1 MLIKSIS
8 MHNFRQYVDSSVEF
22 ATDPDRNITLVMGDN
37 GTGKTTLAQAFLWCL
52 YGETDFEISEVIN
65 RKVRDKLPPGGK
77 AEASVSLLLNYND
90 IDYTIERKQSF
101 TKVQTKVNSNNSELS
116 IYYKKD
122 GNLQYMNENE
132 RHILIKKMLPK
143 QLSRFF
149 FFDGERIRIMSD
161 EINHGRSQEFKD
173 AVMGLVGLN
182 SIRNAIMHL
191 KPSSANNTVIGYYKK
206 HIDTAG
212 NAQIEKYNAEIL
224 SLEKE
229 KETLEK
235 RLAEIEPQI
244 QSYLKE
250 EVETKAIIMTATP
263 EMELKKKYEDLKK
276 EIEGLEKRRKEKIN
290 EGLLSGLGVKM
301 YDFITAAV
309 VDKVIPELD
318 QIKETNQE
326 IPVGIEA
333 QSLLY
338 LLKRG
343 RCICGEELTPGD
355 PHFNAV
361 NSLLDIVPPK
371 TTGKYVSELRAKGK
385 DIVRNQAGF
394 FEPFKQQF
402 IDLRSLEERISSSEE
417 ELTNLFNRLSD
428 TSEGE
433 KAKEKLA
440 DLERERQ
447 RLVNEQ
453 TTKRGRVESIDSDI
467 HRKASDRDN
476 LVNIDETNKRYIR
489 YLAYAEYL
497 YDSFSKRYAVL
508 EQRTRFKLEKKIN
521 EIFPEIYDGGMRIEV
536 DDKYNIKVL
545 VDDNELSD
553 DEVEKNTAQSY
564 SVIFAFISSIIA
576 MAKEKSLEDETST
589 EEEKA
594 LFREAEGYPLVM
606 DAPLSNFDKTR
617 IEQIC
622 TIIPSIAKQ
631 VVFFIKDTDGEVA
644 EEHMKE
650 KIGRKYLIETVKGSK
665 THSVLKEE
673 A

>member
-1 MLIKSIS
+1 

-22 ATDPDRNITLVMGDN
+22 ATDPEKNITLVMGDN

-52 YGETDFEISEVIN
+52 YGETDFEIAEVVN
-65 RKVRDKLPPGGK
+65 RKVRDKLPPGGTT
-77 AEASVSLLLNYND
+77 ETVVLLLINYND
-90 IDYTIERKQSF
+90 IDYTIERKQKFS
-101 TKVQTKVNSNNSELS
+101 KVQTKINSKNSELS

-132 RHILIKKMLPK
+132 KHILIKKMLPK

-161 EINHGRSQEFKD
+161 EINHGKSQEFKD

-191 KPSSANNTVIGYYKK
+191 KPSNANNTVIGYYKK
-206 HIDTAG
+206 RIDTAG
-212 NAQIEKYNAEIL
+212 NQQIERYNDEIL
-224 SLEKE
+224 KLEEE
-229 KETLEK
+229 KKILQD
-235 RLAEIEPQI
+235 RLDEIEPQI
-244 QSYLKE
+244 QSYIKD
-250 EVETKAIIMTATP
+250 EVSERAIIMTATP
-263 EMELKKKYEDLKK
+263 EMELKKKYENLKQ
-276 EIEGLEKRRKEKIN
+276 EISGLEKRRKEKIN
-290 EGLLSGLGVKM
+290 DGLLSSLGVHM
-301 YDFITAAV
+301 YDFVSAAV
-309 VDKVIPELD
+309 VDKALPELD
-318 QIKETNQE
+318 QVKETNQE

-333 QSLLY
+333 PSLLY

-343 RCICGEELTPGD
+343 KCLCGEELTPGD
-355 PHFNAV
+355 PHFNAI
-361 NSLLDIVPPK
+361 NSLLDIVP
-371 TTGKYVSELRAKGK
+371 TRGAGKYVTELRAKCK
-385 DIVRNQAGF
+385 DIKRNQSVF
-394 FEPFKQQF
+394 FDPFKQQF
-402 IDLRSLEERISSSEE
+402 KDLRSLEDRISTSEE

-433 KAKEKLA
+433 KAKERLA
-440 DLERERQ
+440 TLEQERT
-447 RLVNEQ
+447 RLTNEQ
-453 TTKRGRVESIDSDI
+453 ASKQGKLHSIESEL
-467 HRKASDRDN
+467 HRKSVERDK
-476 LVNIDETNKRYIR
+476 LINIDETNKRYIR

-497 YDSFSKRYAVL
+497 YDSFSKRYTVL
-508 EQRTRFKLEKKIN
+508 EQRTRMKLEKKIN
-521 EIFPEIYDGGMRIEV
+521 EIFPEIYEGGMKIEV

-576 MAKEKSLEDETST
+576 MAKEKSLEDEFSSD
-589 EEEKA
+589 EEKA

-644 EEHMKE
+644 EDHMRE
-650 KIGRKYLIETVKGSK
+650 KIGKKYLIETVNGSK
-665 THSVLKEE
+665 TNSMIKEE
-673 A
+673 V